1 MNKFLNYILIFLVCF
16 LFSCSYKPVLNQET
30 YKFSLNLEDVN
41 GDNQINS
48 ILINKFNSL
57 KNNKNNYDLSLFS
70 SKEKKTISKDSKG
83 DPAIF
88 ELLIVVKYTVKS
100 NGKIVL
106 EKNISKISSYNNISD
121 KFELENYEKT
131 IIKNLSKG
139 ISENIISSISELNE
153 W

>member
-1 MNKFLNYILIFLVCF
+1 MNKFSNYILIFLVFF
-16 LFSCSYKPVLNQET
+16 LLSCSYKTILNQET
-30 YKFSLNLEDVN
+30 YKFSVNVEEVN

-106 EKNISKISSYNNISD
+106 EKNISKTSSYNNISD

-153 W
+153 

>member
-57 KNNKNNYDLSLFS
+57 KNNKKYYNLSLFS
-70 SKEKKTISKDSKG
+70 SKEKKIISKDSKG

-88 ELLIVVKYTVKS
+88 ELLINVKYNVKS
-100 NGKIVL
+100 NEKTVL
-106 EKNISKISSYNNISD
+106 EKNISKISTYNNISD

-153 W
+153 

>member
-57 KNNKNNYDLSLFS
+57 KNNKKYYNLSLFS
-70 SKEKKTISKDSKG
+70 SKEKKIISKDSKG

-88 ELLIVVKYTVKS
+88 ELLNDFDFTTLS
-100 NGKIVL
+100 FL
-106 EKNISKISSYNNISD
+106 
-121 KFELENYEKT
+121 
-131 IIKNLSKG
+131 NLLFSTK
-139 ISENIISSISELNE
+139 
-153 W
+153 